1 MSSLQSE
8 RSLQFIVF
16 SMAKSYRALFR
27 LLEVKT
33 APREGVNKVS
43 ISNEVTS
50 VQRDSDKINHRR
62 DRKDRY
68 RTSKEDLATITEIMA
83 EDIGFRSCLSNHHK

>member
-43 ISNEVTS
+43 ISNEVTI
-50 VQRDSDKINHRR
+50 V
-62 DRKDRY
+62 
-68 RTSKEDLATITEIMA
+68 
-83 EDIGFRSCLSNHHK
+83 